1 MIDLR
6 LPTGSPTTSTTR
18 LPPSAP
24 LPALPPPALS
34 QAPNP
39 PGGRP
44 ARRAERRR
52 LPRGPAR
59 ASVGRNVDMPPPRLR
74 MPCLCLLRREPVGAL
89 IHSVAGMCPDVPE
102 PHCRAVGCA
111 RRAARVLLL
120 RSTSA
125 LHLRDAHA
133 LIVVQTAICESE
145 RI

>member
-1 MIDLR
+1 
-6 LPTGSPTTSTTR
+6 
-18 LPPSAP
+18 
-24 LPALPPPALS
+24 
-34 QAPNP
+34 
-39 PGGRP
+39 
-44 ARRAERRR
+44 
-52 LPRGPAR
+52 
-59 ASVGRNVDMPPPRLR
+59 MPPPRLR

-120 RSTSA
+120 RSSSA

-133 LIVVQTAICESE
+133 PIVVQTAICESE